1 MKGYRLAVVG
11 LLGVVA
17 TELAVLDYAAMVGV
31 SVEITTEEIESARE
45 VFESDLAEEGEEE
58 AEEVEQ

>member
-1 MKGYRLAVVG
+1 MLRRC
-11 LLGVVA
+11 
-17 TELAVLDYAAMVGV
+17 LDYAAMVGV